1 MDDDLFA
8 DEEDR
13 RQVMSMNE
21 KDREQEI
28 FNRMEQQ
35 EMRRTRYVVRLFCLF
50 FFFLKLHLNCNA
62 DLVEKGDY

>member
-50 FFFLKLHLNCNA
+50 FFFFFE
-62 DLVEKGDY
+62 VTP